1 MIPQLA
7 SHIRILRGLLLDTPL
22 GASGLV
28 QLPKCGSAES
38 DPQENTGEQFGE
50 DSENFWGDAMGG
62 GCLGGG

>member
-1 MIPQLA
+1 ML
-7 SHIRILRGLLLDTPL
+7 L